1 MQSNKQLAN
10 KIKTKAFK
18 DLSEQT
24 QVLMTRLK
32 DSADD
37 DKAFIE
43 VLLEVDFAL
52 QLSDFFETNLYKDIK
67 RNKLNEVTYGKISSY
82 SEQLDEA
89 EQAEF
94 RNNLSE
100 IIDTQT
106 KLIKKLKKRIFDCI
120 SRHSDVE
127 KSILHAVMM
136 LETLSYE
143 QLDDEQH
150 DKILHT
156 IKNAEVNNILSQLDL
171 INIYALEKYYPV
183 PEARAIIDE
192 YKLESTEFFELW
204 QSANNKYKQ
213 AQGIS
218 IYDLDVEQPLIA
230 SKIYERRAELVDTR
244 DKFIKNIDGYG
255 GQFVNDNEIL
265 IPVEKGGLA

>member
-1 MQSNKQLAN
+1 MQTNKQLAN
-10 KIKTKAFK
+10 KIKTKAYK

-37 DKAFIE
+37 DKAFID
-43 VLLEVDFAL
+43 VLFEIDLALE
-52 QLSDFFETNLYKDIK
+52 LSDFFETKLYKDIK
-67 RNKLNEVTYGKISSY
+67 RNKLNEVTSDKINSY

-89 EQAEF
+89 DLAEF
-94 RNNLSE
+94 VDS
-100 IIDTQT
+100 ISVVIDTQT
-106 KLIKKLKKRIFDCI
+106 KLIKKLKKRIYDCI

-143 QLDDEQH
+143 QLDDSQH

-171 INIYALEKYYPV
+171 INLYALEKYYPV
-183 PEARAIIDE
+183 PEARVIIE
-192 YKLESTEFFELW
+192 AYKLETTEFFELW

-213 AQGIS
+213 AQGVS

-230 SKIYERRAELVDTR
+230 SKVYERRAELVDTR
-244 DKFIKNIDGYG
+244 EKFIKNIDGYG
-255 GQFVNDNEIL
+255 GQFINDDEIL
-265 IPVEKGGLA
+265 NPVEKGGLA